1 MRLSH
6 PLPTGPTQLKNYPFV
21 IKQLHVSCSLFHRKV
36 EVYKKLLVDVD
47 ARTALRLED
56 GEYKCFQATI
66 DANSLPG
73 SLSYPEGEG
82 GGGGWAG
89 EDPRNEDAVD
99 DSRKGSCLNEKNHS
113 LWLRPN
119 ICGLK

>member
-1 MRLSH
+1 MFHVLYFIGRLRS
-6 PLPTGPTQLKNYPFV
+6 
-21 IKQLHVSCSLFHRKV
+21 I
-36 EVYKKLLVDVD
+36 KKLLVDVD

-82 GGGGWAG
+82 GGGGG
-89 EDPRNEDAVD
+89 QERTLGT
-99 DSRKGSCLNEKNHS
+99 RM
-113 LWLRPN
+113 R
-119 ICGLK
+119 

>member
-47 ARTALRLED
+47 KRTPVRLED

-82 GGGGWAG
+82 GGGAG

-113 LWLRPN
+113 QTSAV
-119 ICGLK
+119 

>member
-47 ARTALRLED
+47 KRTPVRLED

-82 GGGGWAG
+82 GGGGG
-89 EDPRNEDAVD
+89 GQERTLGT
-99 DSRKGSCLNEKNHS
+99 RM
-113 LWLRPN
+113 R
-119 ICGLK
+119 